1 MTALV
6 LWTIGAVDRAVS
18 ALRGRAQVI
27 ASGGSRTL
35 EMPSGVSF
43 LLAFGINTG
52 LVGSGLWPV
61 GLLPER
67 KPVQPATARPHT
79 PRYRQNPRNL
89 ALGWCPIRSF
99 WLNQLTLCWRGL
111 DSNFQYAREL
121 APGRR
126 RKKAGAIK
134 ARRSTSRGA
143 IAAISAVII
152 PLIDVRALRPVSL
165 WLAVIRKEQL
175 LAVDFVAGD
184 LGLTRRRGEP
194 VAERHAHICP
204 YLMKL

>member
-1 MTALV
+1 MDD
-6 LWTIGAVDRAVS
+6 W
-18 ALRGRAQVI
+18 
-27 ASGGSRTL
+27 SGGSRCFSAPGTRASYCFRWIPYARDAQRC
-35 EMPSGVSF
+35 EF
-43 LLAFGINTG
+43 A
-52 LVGSGLWPV
+52 V
-61 GLLPER
+61 GLRDKHWSGWLWALAGRSPPER

-89 ALGWCPIRSF
+89 ALGWCLIRSF

-175 LAVDFVAGD
+175 LAFDFVAGD

-204 YLMKL
+204 YLMKLSR

>member
-18 ALRGRAQVI
+18 ALRGRARVI

-89 ALGWCPIRSF
+89 ALGWCLIRSF

-111 DSNFQYAREL
+111 DSNFQYVREL
-121 APGRR
+121 APSLRGRPR
-126 RKKAGAIK
+126 PQSLPQL
-134 ARRSTSRGA
+134 ARAEDRSCDAADRLGVYRQRQRCPRMDFLQLVHQRWMPCLRHTSTVFA
-143 IAAISAVII
+143 PA
-152 PLIDVRALRPVSL
+152 
-165 WLAVIRKEQL
+165 
-175 LAVDFVAGD
+175 
-184 LGLTRRRGEP
+184 
-194 VAERHAHICP
+194 
-204 YLMKL
+204 

>member
-1 MTALV
+1 MDD
-6 LWTIGAVDRAVS
+6 W
-18 ALRGRAQVI
+18 
-27 ASGGSRTL
+27 SGGSRCFSAPGTRASYCFRWIPYARDAQRC
-35 EMPSGVSF
+35 EF
-43 LLAFGINTG
+43 A
-52 LVGSGLWPV
+52 V
-61 GLLPER
+61 GLRDKHWSGWLWALAGRSPPER

-175 LAVDFVAGD
+175 LAFDFVAGD

-204 YLMKL
+204 YLMKLSR

>member
-1 MTALV
+1 MDD
-6 LWTIGAVDRAVS
+6 W
-18 ALRGRAQVI
+18 
-27 ASGGSRTL
+27 SGGSRCFSAPGTRASYCFRWIPYARDAQRC
-35 EMPSGVSF
+35 EF
-43 LLAFGINTG
+43 
-52 LVGSGLWPV
+52 PV
-61 GLLPER
+61 GLRDKHWSGWLWALAGRSPPER

-89 ALGWCPIRSF
+89 ALGWCLIRSF

-175 LAVDFVAGD
+175 LAFDFVAGD

-204 YLMKL
+204 YLMKLSR